1 MDIIGVTEAAGVAQ
15 QADRPLVGHLVARD
29 GLPERRGLAYDYVVA
44 GDGVF
49 LATEN
54 ELLSVRVPVARC
66 AVRGLGP
73 VYPACTLL
81 HGRLSVRLWHD
92 MLRLA
97 RRVAVLGREV
107 LFTVVHDPAAGPA
120 DEANEAGVAVGYRLD
135 VPDQVAGAARVAYR
149 PPGPGTRVALE
160 LHSHHTLP
168 ARFSRTDDAD
178 EQRLCLY
185 GVIGR
190 LDRPCP
196 EVALRVGAYGH
207 YLPLP
212 WESVFDGTADERA
225 GVHDAHF
232 DGLYADGGA
241 GAAGDD
247 ETRAPERDDG
257 HDAHDREHPDDRDE
271 RKDRDERD
279 VCVPLEGAAHAEAEA
294 TDDPSHGRWRAWGSD
309 GRLPARRRLSLWHEL
324 RD

>member
-1 MDIIGVTEAAGVAQ
+1 MSG
-15 QADRPLVGHLVARD
+15 RPLVGHLVARD

-66 AVRGLGP
+66 AVRGLVP

-81 HGRLSVRLWHD
+81 HGRLPVHLWRD

-97 RRVAVLGREV
+97 RGVAVLGREV
-107 LFTVVHDPAAGPA
+107 LFTVVHDHAAAQAAGA
-120 DEANEAGVAVGYRLD
+120 AAGYRLD

-190 LDRPCP
+190 LDRPRP

-212 WESVFDGTADERA
+212 WESVFDGGADDRA
-225 GVHDAHF
+225 AVHDAHF
-232 DGLYADGGA
+232 DGPYADGGPD
-241 GAAGDD
+241 AAGDN
-247 ETRAPERDDG
+247 EIRAPEGDVGHDG
-257 HDAHDREHPDDRDE
+257 HDPE
-271 RKDRDERD
+271 DRDERD
-279 VCVPLEGAAHAEAEA
+279 VCAPLEGAAHAEAEA
-294 TDDPSHGRWRAWGSD
+294 TDDQNRGRRPAWGSD
-309 GRLPARRRLSLWHEL
+309 RRLPTRRRLSLWHEL